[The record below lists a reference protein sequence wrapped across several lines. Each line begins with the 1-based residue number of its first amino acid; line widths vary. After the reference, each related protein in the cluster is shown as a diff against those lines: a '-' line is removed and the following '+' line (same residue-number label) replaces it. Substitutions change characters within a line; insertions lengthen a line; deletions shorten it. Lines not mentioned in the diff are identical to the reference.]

1 MVILYTII
9 HDDIKAIVIGQTNT
23 YTLYFNLFILDT
35 KEQVLKTL
43 MMGESR
49 ILSDLASC
57 LIQAAASNVTH
68 PFHNIMV

>member
-9 HDDIKAIVIGQTNT
+9 HDGIKANFIGQTNT
-23 YTLYFNLFILDT
+23 YTLYLNLFILET
-35 KEQVLKTL
+35 KEQVFKTL
-43 MMGESR
+43 MRGESR